1 MFGINGFVA
10 VVVPEQPVV
19 VLCPLFDLLE
29 EVRQVIRHIVP
40 RELEG
45 DAGGGAVGEDVVHRP
60 TVGVQVFLASAYSS
74 SEGNSSLHQDRWSM
88 RNRVCSFRFNVR
100 YFRSKLGSSRLRM
113 PSSMSWEAAPPI
125 VKKVRPA
132 SSNTCPRIRWST
144 WGRMGCT
151 LPPCQFSI
159 GYFTRAS

>member
-45 DAGGGAVGEDVVHRP
+45 DAGGA
-60 TVGVQVFLASAYSS
+60 Q
-74 SEGNSSLHQDRWSM
+74 W
-88 RNRVCSFRFNVR
+88 VR
-100 YFRSKLGSSRLRM
+100 M
-113 PSSMSWEAAPPI
+113 
-125 VKKVRPA
+125 
-132 SSNTCPRIRWST
+132 
-144 WGRMGCT
+144 
-151 LPPCQFSI
+151 
-159 GYFTRAS
+159 